1 MEKENVQYF
10 LEKSNLKNL
19 DKDKIRMAYLLAE
32 KKFKHKNRDS
42 WEPYF
47 EHLVRTAKII
57 INEFKKIDTDRIILA
72 LIHDIKEDTN
82 IYDDTIEYMFWKN
95 MLKRLKSISKNDE
108 KLKQKTYEERKQKYF
123 ERLLKYEDRVVIDVK
138 LADRIDNL
146 RTMKWVFSKDK
157 ILKKIDETKKYLL
170 PLAEKHNKKALKLI
184 KEEIIKLEK
193 YLSKIELTENLSSS
207 KK

>member
-32 KKFKHKNRDS
+32 KKFKDKNRDS